1 MPAFLY
7 VRSRNGLEL
16 GPEGRSKLETLA
28 RRLAP
33 DNISPVPLT
42 VAACGDAFLALFNG
56 AGPTVRREQTSV
68 CLGPMFDFAG
78 AWWKIGSGSPDG
90 SFALLRSD
98 HAATE
103 LTSDAVGTRTVW
115 YAHTAELFVAST
127 SQRAIV
133 MWLESYACNLDAF
146 AWQISSG
153 TLGPG
158 LSWDRR
164 IRALPP
170 SSTLLFDARSWS
182 ARLTSVPVEYL
193 ASAAAPERQRR
204 ALQSAIVETFR
215 GFELDTEHG
224 ALALSG
230 GYDSRMILL
239 MLRKGRPRLRTVTW
253 GRRAALADRGNDA
266 CIAQRLAAELHTE
279 HSYYELELTE
289 DRVEP
294 VLDRFVRLGEGR
306 TENIGAYTDGFAAW
320 KALHERRVS
329 SVFRGDEAFGC
340 RFAATATDVYANMK
354 CNVLGDYH
362 PEGVRPFADLLPAQA
377 RPGALE
383 RRQGE
388 SHAAWR
394 DRLNAEFE
402 LPYVIS
408 ALNDLKFGYVDVV
421 HPLLSRRIVEQARR
435 LPDDMR
441 TGKRAFKQLVEEVP
455 LRVPFA
461 KRSAVAT
468 PDSVLRQP
476 AVVRL
481 LRERLAQYREGS
493 GTVAAL
499 AGAALDLLE
508 TASAEQGA
516 GRSLLRRVVAKALPR
531 YHTRAPS
538 LPPLRVAFRT
548 YVIGK
553 MQGVLENDSRA
564 LR

>member
-1 MPAFLY
+1 
-7 VRSRNGLEL
+7 
-16 GPEGRSKLETLA
+16 
-28 RRLAP
+28 
-33 DNISPVPLT
+33 
-42 VAACGDAFLALFNG
+42 
-56 AGPTVRREQTSV
+56 
-68 CLGPMFDFAG
+68 
-78 AWWKIGSGSPDG
+78 
-90 SFALLRSD
+90 
-98 HAATE
+98 
-103 LTSDAVGTRTVW
+103 
-115 YAHTAELFVAST
+115 
-127 SQRAIV
+127 
-133 MWLESYACNLDAF
+133 
-146 AWQISSG
+146 
-153 TLGPG
+153 
-158 LSWDRR
+158 
-164 IRALPP
+164 LPP
-170 SSTLLFDARSWS
+170 SSTLLLDARSWS

-239 MLRKGRPRLRTVTW
+239 LLRKGRPRLRTVTW